1 LRFVAAYAAAPPARS
16 SHQGKPEPDLPALL
30 TGLGVGVGVDVP
42 KIITRAVS
50 TRFGVAETKPGME
63 PTVGVD
69 AGRKN
74 TVCVSVAVGKTKPP
88 LPPCPPLDDSGGLG
102 VFVQTGGTGV
112 LVGTGVP
119 DGVTPGSKVALG
131 MPVRVGKGVFEGVGV
146 SDGVIPGASVP
157 VAVGVRVSVAVK
169 VGVNVIA
176 ETGVSVAVGVR
187 VSVAVKVGV
196 NVVVGTGVSVTVSE
210 GVNVSVGI
218 GVNVFVDTGG
228 GGET

>member
-88 LPPCPPLDDSGGLG
+88 LPPCPPLDDGGGLG

-112 LVGTGVP
+112 LEE
-119 DGVTPGSKVALG
+119 VTPGSKVGSVYLLKWAKAYS
-131 MPVRVGKGVFEGVGV
+131 MEWAYRT
-146 SDGVIPGASVP
+146 ASP
-157 VAVGVRVSVAVK
+157 QAQASQ
-169 VGVNVIA
+169 
-176 ETGVSVAVGVR
+176 SQ
-187 VSVAVKVGV
+187 
-196 NVVVGTGVSVTVSE
+196 SE
-210 GVNVSVGI
+210 
-218 GVNVFVDTGG
+218 
-228 GGET
+228 

>member
-1 LRFVAAYAAAPPARS
+1 LCFVATYAAAPPARS

-69 AGRKN
+69 TGRKN
-74 TVCVSVAVGKTKPP
+74 TVCVNVAIGKTKPP
-88 LPPCPPLDDSGGLG
+88 FPPCPPLDDGGAG
-102 VFVQTGGTGV
+102 VFVHTGGTGV
-112 LVGTGVP
+112 LE
-119 DGVTPGSKVALG
+119 GVTPGSKVGL
-131 MPVRVGKGVFEGVGV
+131 GVFVAVGEGVSEGVGV
-146 SDGVIPGASVP
+146 SDGVTPGASVS

-176 ETGVSVAVGVR
+176 
-187 VSVAVKVGV
+187 
-196 NVVVGTGVSVTVSE
+196 GTAFRSLSAKG
-210 GVNVSVGI
+210 
-218 GVNVFVDTGG
+218 
-228 GGET
+228 